1 MKKLNELYECSY
13 DCEVKDIK
21 TNSKEIEVGDMFV
34 CIKGV
39 NEDRHNYIMEAI
51 DRGCSCLIVERGN
64 NYQIPFIKV
73 KDTNKELG
81 IVSKKFYG
89 YDDSLKTIGVTG
101 TDGKTTTSLIIRDML
116 GECGYIGTNGV
127 KSDKLN
133 LDTNNTTSDLNLL
146 YKYLAMFKEE
156 NLKYVSMETSSEGL
170 LHNRVYGI
178 NFDIG
183 VLTNI
188 SEDHLNVH
196 KTLSNYLDS
205 KLKLFKNIKEDGY
218 AVLNHDDRFY
228 GKFEENCNCHVFSYG
243 KDKNSDLRIERIKE
257 RDDGTY
263 IQFEYKD
270 KMYSTTST
278 LKGEYNVYNLMAG
291 IGVLIC
297 LGFDIKD
304 IISRV
309 KDIKQVLGRCEIFE
323 VNNCKVVLDYAHTEN
338 GLRSILTYLNKIKK
352 GRIITV
358 TGSAGG
364 REKEK
369 RKGMGEVVQ
378 ELSDLVIYTMDDPR
392 YEKVLD
398 IINDLKNE
406 EKDNYLVVEDRE
418 EAINKAITLAKKND
432 IVLIAGKGRDNY
444 MAIEDKKIKYSD
456 YEVIERYIKDGVK
469 KCNRKEK
476 KH

>member
-1 MKKLNELYECSY
+1 MKNLNELYDCNY
-13 DCEVKDIK
+13 DCMVKGIK
-21 TNSKEIEVGDMFV
+21 TNSKEIEEGDMFV

-39 NEDRHNYIMEAI
+39 KEDRHNYIMEAI
-51 DRGCSCLIVERGN
+51 EKGCSCLIVERGN
-64 NYQIPFIKV
+64 NYSVPFITV

-81 IVSKKFYG
+81 NVSKKFYG
-89 YDDSLKTIGVTG
+89 YDDSLKIIGITG
-101 TDGKTTTSLIIRDML
+101 TDGKTTTSLSIRDML
-116 GECGYIGTNGV
+116 DDCGYIGTNGI
-127 KSDKLN
+127 KSNKLN
-133 LDTNNTTSDLNLL
+133 LDTNNTTPDLDLL
-146 YKYLAMFKEE
+146 YKYLASFKKE
-156 NLKYVSMETSSEGL
+156 NLNYVSMEVSSEGL

-196 KTLSNYLDS
+196 KTLTNYIDS
-205 KLKLFKNIKEDGY
+205 KIKLFKNIKESGY
-218 AVLNHDDRFY
+218 AVLNRDDRFY
-228 GKFEENCNCHVFSYG
+228 DKFEENCKCNIFSYG

-270 KMYSTTST
+270 KMYSVTSS
-278 LKGEYNVYNLMAG
+278 LKGEYNVYNLMAA
-291 IGVLIC
+291 ISVLVC

-304 IISRV
+304 IIEKV
-309 KDIKQVLGRCEIFE
+309 KNIKQVDGRCEIFDI
-323 VNNCKVVLDYAHTEN
+323 NNFKVVLDYAHTEN

-352 GRIITV
+352 NRIITV

-369 RKGMGEVVQ
+369 RRGMGEVVQ

-392 YEKVLD
+392 YESVSD
-398 IINDLKNE
+398 IINDMIVDD
-406 EKDNYLVVEDRE
+406 KDNYMIVEDRK
-418 EAINKAITLAKKND
+418 EAIDKAISLAKKND
-432 IVLIAGKGRDNY
+432 IILIAGKGRDNY

-456 YEVIERYIKDGVK
+456 YDVIERYIKNGVK
-469 KCNRKEK
+469 KRNRK
-476 KH
+476 